1 MRALAS
7 TSPAAFSQGLPADVH
22 RPQSSVAPRPG
33 GGGGGGPG
41 GGAPPGGG
49 GGGGGR
55 RREDP
60 LQGMA
65 VSRDAEPK
73 PRGSS
78 GEAAGVAGQQWF
90 FGMQGVAL

>member
-33 GGGGGGPG
+33 GE
-41 GGAPPGGG
+41 
-49 GGGGGR
+49 GGGR